1 MRNALRVAGT
11 SLITTERLSRAG
23 DGETRVDEKV
33 AGRLTLLIGFEGTLS
48 RHPLPEA
55 GSFSIG
61 RDPTSSLVVNHPS
74 VSRQHALLHLGSGVH
89 VEDLSSAN
97 GVRLQGELIAPG
109 ERVPVRLG
117 EVIELGEVI
126 LIVRASRGAAT
137 PRARRVWPHSY
148 FEGRV
153 EEQCARAERS
163 GEEFAIVRVNLQA
176 DAGGDVSQESVD
188 EAFASG
194 LRASDMLALYAPDEY
209 EALLVDTSAEDA
221 EMVTERL
228 RSHLDR
234 CGIRADMGI
243 ALYPRDGPTPE
254 ALVARACEAVR
265 GVGPASTNDV
275 LPVAVSST
283 MRDLQ
288 RITEQVAKSDLSVL
302 ILGETGAGKELL
314 AETVHRLSPRA
325 RGPFVRL
332 HCAALS
338 EQLLES
344 ELFGHEKGAFTG
356 AHQAKK
362 GLLES
367 ADQGTVLLDEIGEL
381 PLSMQVKLLRVL
393 EDRKVQ
399 RVGAITAR
407 SIDVR
412 FIAATN
418 RDLEAEVA
426 KGRFRLDLY
435 FRLNGV
441 TLFVPPLRS
450 RPEEIESL
458 ARTFIAQASQR
469 MGGAHEPALSP
480 EALARLKAY
489 SWPGNVRELRNALE
503 RAVLLC
509 GRGPIR
515 IEHLPTEKMGA
526 TRAPI
531 SSRPPQVAASLVSE
545 GSADFDAPTLTAMKA
560 APDSRTGDSLRAL
573 DVQREALERQHI
585 LETLDACAGNQ
596 TRAAKML
603 GISRGTLLARLDAFG
618 IPRPRKTRGE

>member
-1 MRNALRVAGT
+1 L
-11 SLITTERLSRAG
+11 SLV
-23 DGETRVDEKV
+23 DGETRVGG
-33 AGRLTLLIGFEGTLS
+33 GRTLLIGIDGTLTT
-48 RHPLPEA
+48 HPLPDA

-61 RDPTSSLVVNHPS
+61 RDPSSDFVVNHAS
-74 VSRQHALLHLGSGVH
+74 VSRRHALLHLDSEVH
-89 VEDLSSAN
+89 VEDLGSAN
-97 GVRLQGELIAPG
+97 GVRLQGEPIPPG
-109 ERVPVRLG
+109 EWVPLRLG

-126 LIVRASRGAAT
+126 VIVRASRLATT

-163 GEEFAIVRVNLQA
+163 GEEFAVLRVNLEA
-176 DAGGDVSQESVD
+176 AAGGGISQESVD
-188 EAFASG
+188 EAFATA

-209 EALLVDTSAEDA
+209 EVLLVDTSPKDA
-221 EMVTERL
+221 ETVSERL
-228 RSHLDR
+228 RSHLDK
-234 CGIRADMGI
+234 CHIRADIGMAI
-243 ALYPRDGPTPE
+243 YPRDGSTPE
-254 ALVARACEAVR
+254 ALVARACDAVR
-265 GVGPASTNDV
+265 GVEPAVATEV
-275 LPVAVSST
+275 VPVASSSA

-288 RITEQVAKSDLSVL
+288 RLTEQVAKSDLSVL
-302 ILGETGAGKELL
+302 ILGETGAGKELM

-325 RGPFVRL
+325 KGPFVRL

-399 RVGAITAR
+399 RVGALTGR

-450 RPEEIESL
+450 RLEEIESL
-458 ARTFIAQASQR
+458 ARTFVTQAAQRTGTAV
-469 MGGAHEPALSP
+469 EPALSP
-480 EALARLKAY
+480 DALERLKAY
-489 SWPGNVRELRNALE
+489 SWPGNVRELRNAIE

-509 GRGPIR
+509 GGGPIR
-515 IEHLPTEKMGA
+515 VEHLPTEKMGA
-526 TRAPI
+526 TRAPV
-531 SSRPPQVAASLVSE
+531 SPGPSEVTASLIA
-545 GSADFDAPTLTAMKA
+545 GASADFDAPTLTAIKV
-560 APDSRTGDSLRAL
+560 APGSRPSDSIRAL
-573 DVQREALERQHI
+573 DLQREALERQHI
-585 LETLDACAGNQ
+585 LETLDLCAGNQ

-618 IPRPRKTRGE
+618 IPRPRKARDD

>member
-1 MRNALRVAGT
+1 
-11 SLITTERLSRAG
+11 
-23 DGETRVDEKV
+23 
-33 AGRLTLLIGFEGTLS
+33 
-48 RHPLPEA
+48 LPET
-55 GSFSIG
+55 GSLSIG
-61 RDPTSSLVVNHPS
+61 REPTSDFVVNHPS
-74 VSRQHALLHLGSGVH
+74 VSRRHALLHLDGDVH
-89 VEDLSSAN
+89 VEDLGSAN
-97 GVRLQGELIAPG
+97 GVRLQGESIPSG
-109 ERVPVRLG
+109 SRVPVRLG

-126 LIVRASRGAAT
+126 AIVRPSRLAAT
-137 PRARRVWPHSY
+137 PRARRIWPHSY

-163 GEEFAIVRVNLQA
+163 GEEFAVLRVNLQA
-176 DAGGDVSQESVD
+176 TAGGEISQESVD
-188 EAFASG
+188 EAFAG
-194 LRASDMLALYAPDEY
+194 ALRASDMLALYAPDEY
-209 EALLVDTSAEDA
+209 EVLLVDTFAQGAEA
-221 EMVTERL
+221 VSERL
-228 RSHLDR
+228 RAHLGKS
-234 CGIRADMGI
+234 GIRAHMGM
-243 ALYPRDGPTPE
+243 ALYPQDGSTPE
-254 ALVARACEAVR
+254 ALVARACDAVR
-265 GVGPASTNDV
+265 GVVPVTATNV
-275 LPVAVSST
+275 LPVASSSA

-288 RITEQVAKSDLSVL
+288 RLTEQVAKSDLSVL
-302 ILGETGAGKELL
+302 ILGETGAGKEVL

-325 RGPFVRL
+325 KGPFVRL

-399 RVGAITAR
+399 RVGALTGR

-441 TLFVPPLRS
+441 ALFVPPLRS

-458 ARTFIAQASQR
+458 ARTFVAQAAQR
-469 MGGAHEPALSP
+469 TGTAEEPVLSP
-480 EALARLKAY
+480 EALERLKAY
-489 SWPGNVRELRNALE
+489 SWPGNVRELRNAIE

-509 GRGPIR
+509 GPGPIR
-515 IEHLPTEKMGA
+515 VEHLPTEKMGA
-526 TRAPI
+526 TRTPI
-531 SSRPPQVAASLVSE
+531 SPGPHDAGAARAAA
-545 GSADFDAPTLTAMKA
+545 GSSDFDAPTLPAIKA
-560 APDSRTGDSLRAL
+560 SPDSGPADSIRAL
-573 DVQREALERQHI
+573 DLQREALERQHI

-596 TRAAKML
+596 TRAAKVL

-618 IPRPRKTRGE
+618 IPRPRKARDD

>member
-1 MRNALRVAGT
+1 
-11 SLITTERLSRAG
+11 
-23 DGETRVDEKV
+23 
-33 AGRLTLLIGFEGTLS
+33 LLIGVDGALTT
-48 RHPLPEA
+48 HPLTDT

-61 RDPTSSLVVNHPS
+61 RDPNSDFVVNHAS
-74 VSRQHALLHLGSGVH
+74 VSRRHALLHLDGELY
-89 VEDLSSAN
+89 VEDLGSAN
-97 GVRLQGELIAPG
+97 GVRLQGESILPG

-126 LIVRASRGAAT
+126 VIVRASRLAAT
-137 PRARRVWPHSY
+137 QRARRVWPHSY

-163 GEEFAIVRVNLQA
+163 GEQFAVLRVNLQA
-176 DAGGDVSQESVD
+176 AAGGGISQESVD
-188 EAFASG
+188 EAFATS

-209 EALLVDTSAEDA
+209 EVLLVETSATDA
-221 EMVTERL
+221 ETVSERL
-228 RSHLDR
+228 RSHLGR
-234 CGIRADMGI
+234 CDIRADMGM
-243 ALYPRDGPTPE
+243 ALYPGDGSTPE
-254 ALVARACEAVR
+254 ALVARACDAVR
-265 GVGPASTNDV
+265 GVEPVIATNV
-275 LPVAVSST
+275 VPVASSSA
-283 MRDLQ
+283 MGDLQ
-288 RITEQVAKSDLSVL
+288 RLTEQVAKSDLSVL
-302 ILGETGAGKELL
+302 ILGETGAGKEMT

-356 AHQAKK
+356 AHQTKK

-393 EDRKVQ
+393 EDRTLQ
-399 RVGAITAR
+399 RVGALTGR

-450 RPEEIESL
+450 RLEEIESL
-458 ARTFIAQASQR
+458 ARTFIAQAAQR
-469 MGGAHEPALSP
+469 AGTGDQPALSP
-480 EALARLKAY
+480 EALERLKAY
-489 SWPGNVRELRNALE
+489 SWPGNVRELRNAIE

-509 GRGPIR
+509 GPGPIR
-515 IEHLPTEKMGA
+515 VEHLPTEKMGA

-531 SSRPPQVAASLVSE
+531 SPSSGDGAASRA
-545 GSADFDAPTLTAMKA
+545 SAASGDFDAPTVTAMKA
-560 APDSRTGDSLRAL
+560 APVSRPSDSIRAL
-573 DVQREALERQHI
+573 DLQREALERQHI

-618 IPRPRKTRGE
+618 IPRPRKARDE

>member
-1 MRNALRVAGT
+1 V
-11 SLITTERLSRAG
+11 LSPVG
-23 DGETRVDEKV
+23 DGETRAVG
-33 AGRLTLLIGFEGTLS
+33 GRTLLIGVDGTLTT
-48 RHPLPEA
+48 HPLPDA

-61 RDPTSSLVVNHPS
+61 RDPTSTFVVNHPS
-74 VSRQHALLHLGSGVH
+74 VSRRHALLHLGSEVQ
-89 VEDLSSAN
+89 VEDLGGAN
-97 GVRLQGELIAPG
+97 GVRLQGEPIAPG
-109 ERVPVRLG
+109 VRVRVRLG

-126 LIVRASRGAAT
+126 AIVRPSRVGAT
-137 PRARRVWPHSY
+137 PRVRRIWPHSY

-163 GEEFAIVRVNLQA
+163 GEEFAVLRVNLQTA
-176 DAGGDVSQESVD
+176 TGSGVPQERVD
-188 EAFASG
+188 EAFASA

-209 EALLVDTSAEDA
+209 EVLLVDTSAKDA
-221 EMVTERL
+221 EMVSERL
-228 RSHLDR
+228 RAHLGR
-234 CGIRADMGI
+234 SEIRAHLGM
-243 ALYPRDGPTPE
+243 ALYPADGSTPE
-254 ALVARACEAVR
+254 ALIACACDVVR
-265 GVGPASTNDV
+265 GVEPAAAAEVVPVSTSN
-275 LPVAVSST
+275 A

-288 RITEQVAKSDLSVL
+288 HLTEQFAQSDLSVL
-302 ILGETGAGKELL
+302 ILGETGAGKEVL

-325 RGPFVRL
+325 KGPFVRL

-356 AHQAKK
+356 AHQTKR

-381 PLSMQVKLLRVL
+381 PLTMQVKLLRVL

-399 RVGAITAR
+399 RVGALTAR
-407 SIDVR
+407 PIDVR

-426 KGRFRLDLY
+426 KGRFRLDLF

-458 ARTFIAQASQR
+458 ARTFVTQAAQR
-469 MGGAHEPALSP
+469 MGRADEPALSP
-480 EALARLKAY
+480 EALDRLKAY
-489 SWPGNVRELRNALE
+489 SWPGNIRELRNALE

-509 GRGPIR
+509 LRGPIR
-515 IEHLPTEKMGA
+515 VEHLPTEKMGA

-531 SSRPPQVAASLVSE
+531 SSSGRGDSSASLATW
-545 GSADFDAPTLTAMKA
+545 GSTDFDAPTLPAMRVPA
-560 APDSRTGDSLRAL
+560 DSRPADSIRAL
-573 DVQREALERQHI
+573 DLQRVALERQHI

-618 IPRPRKTRGE
+618 IPRPRKARDD

>member
-1 MRNALRVAGT
+1 MG
-11 SLITTERLSRAG
+11 ER
-23 DGETRVDEKV
+23 
-33 AGRLTLLIGFEGTLS
+33 TLLIGVDGALTT
-48 RHPLPEA
+48 HPLPDA

-61 RDPTSSLVVNHPS
+61 RDPTSTFVVNHAS
-74 VSRQHALLHLGSGVH
+74 VSRRHALLHLGTDVH
-89 VEDLSSAN
+89 VEDVGSAN
-97 GVRLQGELIAPG
+97 GVRLQGEPIPTG
-109 ERVPVRLG
+109 ERVAVRLG

-126 LIVRASRGAAT
+126 VIVRPSRVGAT
-137 PRARRVWPHSY
+137 PRVRRVWPHSY

-163 GEEFAIVRVNLQA
+163 GEEFAVLRVNLQA
-176 DAGGDVSQESVD
+176 ATGTGVPQESVD
-188 EAFASG
+188 EAFASA

-209 EALLVDTSAEDA
+209 EVLLVDTSATDA
-221 EMVTERL
+221 EMVSERL
-228 RSHLDR
+228 RLHLER
-234 CGIRADMGI
+234 SEVRAHMGM
-243 ALYPRDGPTPE
+243 ALYPRDGSTPE
-254 ALVARACEAVR
+254 ALVARACDAVR
-265 GVGPASTNDV
+265 GVEPVGATEV
-275 LPVAVSST
+275 VPVATSNA

-288 RITEQVAKSDLSVL
+288 HLTEQVAQSDLSVL
-302 ILGETGAGKELL
+302 IMGETGAGKEVL

-325 RGPFVRL
+325 KGPFVRL

-356 AHQAKK
+356 AHQTKR

-381 PLSMQVKLLRVL
+381 PLTMQVKLLRVL

-399 RVGAITAR
+399 RVGALTAR
-407 SIDVR
+407 PVDVR

-426 KGRFRLDLY
+426 KGRFRLDLF

-458 ARTFIAQASQR
+458 ARTFVSQAAQR
-469 MGGAHEPALSP
+469 MGRADAPALSP
-480 EALARLKAY
+480 EALDRLKAY
-489 SWPGNVRELRNALE
+489 SWPGNVRELRNAIE

-509 GRGPIR
+509 VRGPIR
-515 IEHLPTEKMGA
+515 VEHLPTEKMGA

-531 SSRPPQVAASLVSE
+531 SPPGPAEAAASLAAG
-545 GSADFDAPTLTAMKA
+545 GSTDFDAPTLPAIRA
-560 APDSRTGDSLRAL
+560 SADSRPADSIRAL
-573 DVQREALERQHI
+573 DLQRVALERQHI

-618 IPRPRKTRGE
+618 IPRPRKARDD

>member
-1 MRNALRVAGT
+1 MG
-11 SLITTERLSRAG
+11 
-23 DGETRVDEKV
+23 
-33 AGRLTLLIGFEGTLS
+33 GRTLLIGVDGALTT
-48 RHPLPEA
+48 HPLPDA

-61 RDPTSSLVVNHPS
+61 RDPTSTFVVNPPS
-74 VSRQHALLHLGSGVH
+74 VSRRHAMLHLGGDVQ
-89 VEDLSSAN
+89 VEDLGGAN
-97 GVRLQGELIAPG
+97 GVRLQGEPIAPG

-126 LIVRASRGAAT
+126 AIVRPSRVGAT
-137 PRARRVWPHSY
+137 PRVRRVWPHSY

-163 GEEFAIVRVNLQA
+163 GEEFAVLRVNLQA
-176 DAGGDVSQESVD
+176 LTGSGVPQESVD
-188 EAFASG
+188 EAFASA

-209 EALLVDTSAEDA
+209 EVLLVDTTAQDA
-221 EMVTERL
+221 EMVSERL
-228 RSHLDR
+228 RSHLGR
-234 CGIRADMGI
+234 SEISAHLGMAI
-243 ALYPRDGPTPE
+243 YPSDGSTPE
-254 ALVARACEAVR
+254 ALIARACDAVR
-265 GVGPASTNDV
+265 GVEPTAATEV
-275 LPVAVSST
+275 VPVATSNA

-288 RITEQVAKSDLSVL
+288 HLTEQVAQSHLSVL
-302 ILGETGAGKELL
+302 ILGETGAGKEVL

-325 RGPFVRL
+325 KGPFVRL

-356 AHQAKK
+356 AHQTKR

-381 PLSMQVKLLRVL
+381 PLTMQVKLLRVL

-399 RVGAITAR
+399 RVGALTAR
-407 SIDVR
+407 PIDVR

-426 KGRFRLDLY
+426 KGRFRLDLF

-458 ARTFIAQASQR
+458 ARTFVAQAAQR
-469 MGGAHEPALSP
+469 MGRPDEPALSP
-480 EALARLKAY
+480 EALDRLKAY
-489 SWPGNVRELRNALE
+489 SWPGNVRELRNAIE

-509 GRGPIR
+509 LRGPIR
-515 IEHLPTEKMGA
+515 VEHLPTEKMGA
-526 TRAPI
+526 TRASISPSGPTDGV
-531 SSRPPQVAASLVSE
+531 SSRTA
-545 GSADFDAPTLTAMKA
+545 GSSPDFDAPTLPAMRVSA
-560 APDSRTGDSLRAL
+560 DSRPADSIRAL
-573 DVQREALERQHI
+573 DLQRVALERQHI

-618 IPRPRKTRGE
+618 IPRPRKARDD